1 MEKRIHNFFEKIAE
15 SLFTLP
21 PIMIGMFAMYAY
33 LVYESQALLITQLPD
48 TLIGWQ
54 REGAAWFLSVA
65 IHLTILTTAA
75 NSRLV
80 HQAFP
85 ILFAI
90 AGYFITTLFFD
101 AWNFEKPSQGI
112 FVSQLFSLLIAVINY
127 LFVYLFVGKWR
138 EMKDQRDESEAL
150 QTAQQTVTSL
160 SEEIAT
166 ANQLLTTLK
175 AQLTK
180 RSEELTEGKQALNKL
195 QQTITKQQRTYQ
207 EELQLVAENRMCVPC
222 GRKADSYQQLARYKR
237 DCEQCIRKRKAQRAV
252 STVAASTVV
261 ASTGAASTGDNT
273 KQNGRAAQDELF
285 AASQA

>member
-33 LVYESQALLITQLPD
+33 LVYESQALLITQLPE
-48 TLIGWQ
+48 TLLGWQ
-54 REGAAWFLSVA
+54 REAAAWFLSVA

-75 NSRLV
+75 NSKLV

-85 ILFAI
+85 ILFAV

-101 AWNFEKPSQGI
+101 AWNFEKSGQDI

-138 EMKDQRDESEAL
+138 EMKDQRADKEAL
-150 QTAQQTVTSL
+150 QTAEQAVTQL
-160 SEEIAT
+160 SEEVTT
-166 ANQLLTTLK
+166 ANQSLTSLRT
-175 AQLTK
+175 QLTK
-180 RSEELTEGKQALNKL
+180 RNEELTEGKRALTKL
-195 QQTITKQQRTYQ
+195 QQTITKQQRTHQ

-222 GRKADSYQQLARYKR
+222 GFKADSYQQLSRYKR
-237 DCEQCIRKRKAQRAV
+237 DCQQCIRKRQVRR
-252 STVAASTVV
+252 
-261 ASTGAASTGDNT
+261 
-273 KQNGRAAQDELF
+273 NGKAAQDGLF
-285 AASQA
+285 ASPS

>member
-85 ILFAI
+85 ILFAV

-138 EMKDQRDESEAL
+138 EMKDQQVADDRLQAAEQAVTKLNEEATTARES
-150 QTAQQTVTSL
+150 
-160 SEEIAT
+160 
-166 ANQLLTTLK
+166 LTTLK

-180 RSEELTEGKQALNKL
+180 RNEELTEGKQALSKL

-207 EELQLVAENRMCVPC
+207 EELQLVAESRMCVPC
-222 GRKADSYQQLARYKR
+222 GRKADSYQQLSRYKR
-237 DCEQCIRKRKAQRAV
+237 DCPQCVQKRKV
-252 STVAASTVV
+252 KDTDS
-261 ASTGAASTGDNT
+261 
-273 KQNGRAAQDELF
+273 QNGKAVQHEALT
-285 AASQA
+285 